1 MVLPADVLDFLR
13 VVMKKYA
20 LIGAL
25 LFAQGGYVV
34 SIDARAIFPTLTQ
47 VQQYAESLPEHIETE
62 TDWLNPDF
70 SLFHKERVPGRM
82 RRLINWF
89 GLGRRAWN
97 PHEFNRLLRSLIKK
111 RELNGLMGDFI
122 QKYQAASG
130 ERIFIWTDSFGAFH
144 SLVRDL
150 GELRSKGI
158 IGDDLKIA
166 KPEYLFVFNGNVID
180 HSPYVLETLTLVMRL
195 LEANPQQVIYTR
207 GDHEDKQEW
216 HSYGLAR
223 ELKMRA
229 AGLSRETIPL
239 NKLVTQFF
247 NTLPLG
253 LFLPQVTEKEID
265 VVLIAN
271 NEYSKSGFEVKKIA
285 GFLEK
290 EENGR
295 LSSFKLS
302 NKLTA
307 KKSVHVKVLISGEDR
322 SITYH
327 QTPGLSMLGM
337 QREAL
342 RWLSFSSPTSR
353 NRRLYEFFND
363 AFVELEIQDQLDD
376 WTLTLYNQDVRKLF
390 GFKKVATYDLLTGR
404 RIKEGVKKSKKK
416 APPKEKEKKKE
427 PPKEPSKKPEAK
439 PPKEEK
445 KKEEPE
451 STGTQEAVIGSTL
464 DLSKSAS
471 MIGKPVKEGLEIA
484 FKQMTQ
490 AGGAGSF
497 LPRIVMYDDG
507 YTPSKTR
514 SLVKDFLDKSNVDI
528 FLNSVGSP
536 TTESYLDLIKEGK
549 VLVLFPYTGAP
560 IFRKPE
566 LKSIAHM
573 RVGYVDEGRALA
585 EYALDELQARKIVI
599 FYQNDAF
606 GRGALQGAMEI
617 FKKRGKDVIQV
628 PYERNDVQFDQ
639 QAKIIEQTDP
649 DTIFF
654 FAVTPSARSLIRQLG
669 VSFLRGR
676 NLIGMSVYDESFE
689 RFLESK
695 GLKFVMVRVVPN
707 PKTSE
712 LEIVKEYRDAAK
724 GTNHVLNF
732 NSLESFIN
740 AGIFFDILKRI
751 KPPLTKEK
759 IIKEIESIKNYNFKG
774 IELDFDPNSREL
786 VRTLWLDTGEGPW
799 IKKEVR
805 LPSDERAAKEEKKV
819 EKIPEKKK
827 EAKKTKK
834 EELKEPKKKE
844 HEVTPAPKKE
854 KPSEKKK
861 RPEVAPGEKEE
872 ITFGSTMDLSKSAS
886 PIGKRVKEGLTI
898 RFDQE
903 RKAKTVPNVE
913 LSLITQDD
921 QYTPQKTRKEVGRF
935 IDSLNITKII
945 GSQGSP
951 SLESYLDWIKEGKV
965 LVLFPFTGAPIFR
978 KPDLKNLVHFRG
990 SYIREGEELINYA
1003 LDKLKARKIVIFYQ
1017 NDAFGKGPLEG
1028 ARRALKAAGVTDFV
1042 EVPHERNDVNF
1053 KKHAKIIKK
1062 ADPDVILFS
1071 TNATPIRGIIRQMGV
1086 GFFSGKSLLGVS
1098 VYEDAFEQFLK
1109 DKGLKFILTRMVP
1122 DPRESEIEI
1131 AKEYREAA
1139 DAAGTSYDKVSFEQY
1154 INASILFDMLKR
1166 ISGPITNEKIIEM
1179 AEKTKNYSFKGL
1191 LLDFDPETRELSPVL
1206 WLDTGEGPWIEK
1218 SARDGKVKTVEPP
1231 AEPEK
1236 EAVKEP
1242 ETKKEGEEPEK
1253 KEEKKEPEEKE
1264 KKAEEPTKT
1273 EPVVEDGEKKPL
1285 TLGSPLGLTRA
1296 VKFQSKSV
1304 KAGID
1309 LRLKEEREAGES
1321 VISQVIVVDDEY
1333 TPRKTVKEVRRFLEQ
1348 GIDILLTPM
1357 GSPTLAAYL
1366 DLVREGKVLVLFPM
1380 TGAPLFRKKDL
1391 KYMAHI
1397 RPSYTIE
1404 GKLLAEYA
1412 LDTLKAKKGVM
1423 FYQDDAFGQGLL
1435 EGAQEELKKRG
1446 ITNWLAVPYQRN
1458 DVTFAKQVARIK
1470 KYDPDVLLFFSV
1482 TTAARGLIRQLGIQE
1497 VAGKHMLANSDFG
1510 EEEFQRF
1517 MKEKGLKMFYLN
1529 AVPNPQQSDIAIAKQ
1544 FRDAAN
1550 REGVPIDVFSLES
1563 YLATDFLIDIVKKIQ
1578 GAATKEK
1585 IINAIAKVKNH
1596 NYKGMLF
1603 NFDPENRT
1611 LSSTLWMYTGSPDWQ
1626 QIEVQPNKEDTK

>member
-1 MVLPADVLDFLR
+1 
-13 VVMKKYA
+13 MKKYA

-25 LFAQGGYVV
+25 LFAQGGYVA
-34 SIDARAIFPTLTQ
+34 SIDGAIFPTLTQ
-47 VQQYAESLPEHIETE
+47 VQQYTESLPEHIETE

-97 PHEFNRLLRSLIKK
+97 PQEFNRLLHSLIKK

-122 QKYQAASG
+122 QKYQELPG
-130 ERIFIWTDSFGAFH
+130 DRIFIWTDLFGAFH

-158 IGDDLKIA
+158 IGDDFKIA

-195 LEANPQQVIYTR
+195 LEVNPQQVIYTR

-223 ELKMRA
+223 ELKIRA
-229 AGLSRETIPL
+229 AGLSREVIPL
-239 NKLVTQFF
+239 NKLMTKFF

-253 LFLPQVTEKEID
+253 LFLPQVTEKEIN

-290 EENGR
+290 EENGK

-307 KKSVHVKVLISGEDR
+307 KKSVHIKVLISGEDR

-363 AFVELEIQDQLDD
+363 AFIEIKILEQLDD
-376 WTLTLYNQDVRKLF
+376 WTITLYNQDVRKLF
-390 GFKKVATYDLLTGR
+390 GFKKAATYDLLTGR
-404 RIKEGVKKSKKK
+404 RIKEGVKKPKKK
-416 APPKEKEKKKE
+416 APSKEKKKKEE
-427 PPKEPSKKPEAK
+427 PPKEPPKKPVVKKEEKKPKKPGAK
-439 PPKEEK
+439 PLKEAK
-445 KKEEPE
+445 KKEEPK
-451 STGTQEAVIGSTL
+451 STGTQEMVVGSTL

-471 MIGKPVKEGLEIA
+471 MIGKPVKEGLDLA
-484 FKQMTQ
+484 FKHITQ
-490 AGGAGSF
+490 LGGAGSF
-497 LPRIVMYDDG
+497 VPRIIMYDDG

-514 SLVKDFLDKSNVDI
+514 SLVKDFLDKSNIDI

-606 GRGALQGAMEI
+606 GQGALQGAMEI
-617 FKKRGKDVIQV
+617 FKKRGKEVIQV
-628 PYERNDVQFDQ
+628 PYDRNDVQFDQ
-639 QAKIIEQTDP
+639 QAKIIEQADP

-676 NLIGMSVYDESFE
+676 NLIGMSVYDDSFE

-695 GLKFVMVRVVPN
+695 GLKFLMVRVVPN

-712 LEIVKEYRDAAK
+712 LEIVKEYREAAR
-724 GTNHVLNF
+724 GSNHVLNF
-732 NSLESFIN
+732 NSLEAFIN
-740 AGIFFDILKRI
+740 ASIFFDILKRI
-751 KPPLTKEK
+751 KPPLTKGK

-805 LPSDERAAKEEKKV
+805 PSSDKRVAEEEKKA
-819 EKIPEKKK
+819 
-827 EAKKTKK
+827 EA
-834 EELKEPKKKE
+834 
-844 HEVTPAPKKE
+844 
-854 KPSEKKK
+854 
-861 RPEVAPGEKEE
+861 
-872 ITFGSTMDLSKSAS
+872 
-886 PIGKRVKEGLTI
+886 
-898 RFDQE
+898 
-903 RKAKTVPNVE
+903 
-913 LSLITQDD
+913 
-921 QYTPQKTRKEVGRF
+921 
-935 IDSLNITKII
+935 
-945 GSQGSP
+945 
-951 SLESYLDWIKEGKV
+951 
-965 LVLFPFTGAPIFR
+965 
-978 KPDLKNLVHFRG
+978 
-990 SYIREGEELINYA
+990 
-1003 LDKLKARKIVIFYQ
+1003 
-1017 NDAFGKGPLEG
+1017 
-1028 ARRALKAAGVTDFV
+1028 
-1042 EVPHERNDVNF
+1042 
-1053 KKHAKIIKK
+1053 
-1062 ADPDVILFS
+1062 
-1071 TNATPIRGIIRQMGV
+1071 
-1086 GFFSGKSLLGVS
+1086 
-1098 VYEDAFEQFLK
+1098 
-1109 DKGLKFILTRMVP
+1109 
-1122 DPRESEIEI
+1122 
-1131 AKEYREAA
+1131 
-1139 DAAGTSYDKVSFEQY
+1139 
-1154 INASILFDMLKR
+1154 
-1166 ISGPITNEKIIEM
+1166 
-1179 AEKTKNYSFKGL
+1179 
-1191 LLDFDPETRELSPVL
+1191 
-1206 WLDTGEGPWIEK
+1206 
-1218 SARDGKVKTVEPP
+1218 VEPP
-1231 AEPEK
+1231 AEPKK
-1236 EAVKEP
+1236 EADRESKQ
-1242 ETKKEGEEPEK
+1242 KKEAEKPEK
-1253 KEEKKEPEEKE
+1253 KEPKEEEKEPEELIKE
-1264 KKAEEPTKT
+1264 K
-1273 EPVVEDGEKKPL
+1273 PVGEDGEKKPL
-1285 TLGSPLGLTRA
+1285 TLGSTLDLTRA

-1333 TPRKTVKEVRRFLEQ
+1333 TPRKTVREVKRFLEQ

-1391 KYMAHI
+1391 KYMIHI

-1404 GKLLAEYA
+1404 GKILTEYA
-1412 LDTLKAKKGVM
+1412 LDTLKAKKGVL

-1435 EGAQEELKKRG
+1435 EGAQEVLKEKG

-1497 VAGKHMLANSDFG
+1497 LAAKPMLANSDFG

-1517 MKEKGLKMFYLN
+1517 MKKKGLKMFYLN
-1529 AVPNPQQSDIAIAKQ
+1529 VVPNPQQSDIAIAKQ

-1550 REGVPIDVFSLES
+1550 REGVPIDVFSLEA
-1563 YLATDFLIDIVKKIQ
+1563 YLATDFLIDIVKKIR
-1578 GAATKEK
+1578 GAVTKEK
-1585 IINAIAKVKNH
+1585 IINAIAKVKNY
-1596 NYKGMLF
+1596 NYKGLKF
-1603 NFDPENRT
+1603 NFDPESRT

-1626 QIEVQPNKEDTK
+1626 QIEVKSNKEDTQ

>member
-1 MVLPADVLDFLR
+1 
-13 VVMKKYA
+13 MKKYA

-25 LFAQGGYVV
+25 IFAQGGYVA
-34 SIDARAIFPTLTQ
+34 SIDGAIFPTLTQ

-70 SLFHKERVPGRM
+70 SLFHKERAPGRM

-97 PHEFNRLLRSLIKK
+97 SQEFNRLLRSLIKK

-122 QKYQAASG
+122 QKYQEVPG
-130 ERIFIWTDSFGAFH
+130 DRIFIWTDLFGAFH

-150 GELRSKGI
+150 EKLRSKGI
-158 IGDDLKIA
+158 IGDDFKIA

-195 LEANPQQVIYTR
+195 LEVNPQQVIYTR

-223 ELKMRA
+223 ELKIRA
-229 AGLSRETIPL
+229 AGLSREVIPL
-239 NKLVTQFF
+239 NKLMTQFF

-253 LFLPQVTEKEID
+253 LFLPRVTEKEIN

-290 EENGR
+290 EENGK

-307 KKSVHVKVLISGEDR
+307 KKLVHIKVIISGEDR

-327 QTPGLSMLGM
+327 QTAGLTMLGM

-342 RWLSFSSPTSR
+342 RWLNFSSPTSR

-363 AFVELEIQDQLDD
+363 AFVEIKIQDQLDD
-376 WTLTLYNQDVRKLF
+376 WTITLYNQDVRKLF
-390 GFKKVATYDLLTGR
+390 GLKKAATYDLLTGQ
-404 RIKEGVKKSKKK
+404 RIKEGVKKPKKK
-416 APPKEKEKKKE
+416 ALPKEEKKKKE
-427 PPKEPSKKPEAK
+427 PPKVTEPPKELEKKPSKKA
-439 PPKEEK
+439 
-445 KKEEPE
+445 KKEEEPE
-451 STGTQEAVIGSTL
+451 PTTLQEAVIGSTL

-471 MIGKPVKEGLEIA
+471 MIGKPVKEGLELA

-497 LPRIVMYDDG
+497 LPRIIMYDDG

-514 SLVKDFLDKSNVDI
+514 RLVKDFLDKSNVDI

-617 FKKRGKDVIQV
+617 FKKRGKEVTQV

-639 QAKIIEQTDP
+639 QAEVIEQADP

-695 GLKFVMVRVVPN
+695 GLSFVMVRVVPN

-724 GTNHVLNF
+724 ATNHVLNF

-740 AGIFFDILKRI
+740 AAIFFDILKRI
-751 KPPLTKEK
+751 NPPLTKEK

-805 LPSDERAAKEEKKV
+805 PPSDKRAVKEEKKAEV
-819 EKIPEKKK
+819 SSSADESEEPL
-827 EAKKTKK
+827 AKTKAM
-834 EELKEPKKKE
+834 
-844 HEVTPAPKKE
+844 VD
-854 KPSEKKK
+854 
-861 RPEVAPGEKEE
+861 RVPGEKEE
-872 ITFGSTMDLSKSAS
+872 LIVGATIDLSKGGSL
-886 PIGKRVKEGLTI
+886 IGKLIKEGLDLAFAQVAEDNGAGSYLPRI
-898 RFDQE
+898 
-903 RKAKTVPNVE
+903 TVY
-913 LSLITQDD
+913 DD
-921 QYTPQKTRKEVGRF
+921 EYTPSKARTLVSKF
-935 IDSLNITKII
+935 IDSNIDIFLNSV
-945 GSQGSP
+945 GSATT
-951 SLESYLDWIKEGKV
+951 ESYFNLIKDGKV
-965 LVLFPFTGAPIFR
+965 LVLFPYTGAPIFR
-978 KPDLKNLVHFRG
+978 KPELKSMAHMRIG
-990 SYIREGEELINYA
+990 YTDEGRVLADYA
-1003 LDKLKARKIVIFYQ
+1003 LDTLGAKKAAIFYQ
-1017 NDAFGKGPLEG
+1017 NDAFGRG
-1028 ARRALKAAGVTDFV
+1028 ALQGVMEEFEKRGFKNV
-1042 EVPHERNDVNF
+1042 VKIPYERNDVSLKPQV
-1053 KKHAKIIKK
+1053 KKLKK
-1062 ADPDVILFS
+1062 ADPDTIFFFAVVPAVKGL
-1071 TNATPIRGIIRQMGV
+1071 IRQ
-1086 GFFSGKSLLGVS
+1086 LGVPFFKGKNLIGMS
-1098 VYEDAFEQFLK
+1098 VYNELFERYLVE
-1109 DKGLKFILTRMVP
+1109 KGLEFVMIRVVP
-1122 DPRESEIEI
+1122 DPKSSELEI
-1131 AKEYREAA
+1131 VREYRDVAKKSNHTLNFTSLEA
-1139 DAAGTSYDKVSFEQY
+1139 F
-1154 INASILFDMLKR
+1154 INANVFFDILKR
-1166 ISGPITNEKIIEM
+1166 IKPPLTKEKIIKEI
-1179 AEKTKNYSFKGL
+1179 ESIKNYNFKGIE
-1191 LLDFDPETRELSPVL
+1191 LDFDPNSRELVRTL
-1206 WLDTGEGPWIEK
+1206 WIDTGKGAPI
-1218 SARDGKVKTVEPP
+1218 
-1231 AEPEK
+1231 
-1236 EAVKEP
+1236 
-1242 ETKKEGEEPEK
+1242 KKEVRPPSDK
-1253 KEEKKEPEEKE
+1253 RAVKEEKKTEAVPE
-1264 KKAEEPTKT
+1264 KKKELKELKKKEPREKNKEAEELTT
-1273 EPVVEDGEKKPL
+1273 EEPVVEDGEKKPL
-1285 TLGSPLGLTRA
+1285 ILGSTLDLTRA

-1309 LRLKEEREAGES
+1309 LRLKEEREAGDS

-1333 TPRKTVKEVRRFLEQ
+1333 TPRKTVQEVNRFLEQ
-1348 GIDILLTPM
+1348 GIDILLNPL
-1357 GSPTLAAYL
+1357 GSPTLEAYL

-1391 KYMAHI
+1391 KYMVHI
-1397 RPSYTIE
+1397 RPSYIIE
-1404 GKLLAEYA
+1404 GKLLTEYA

-1423 FYQDDAFGQGLL
+1423 FYQDDAFGQGFL
-1435 EGAQEELKKRG
+1435 EGAQELLKKRN

-1470 KYDPDVLLFFSV
+1470 KYDPDALLFFSV

-1497 VAGKHMLANSDFG
+1497 VAGKHMLGSSEFG
-1510 EEEFQRF
+1510 EGEFQRF

-1529 AVPNPQQSDIAIAKQ
+1529 AVPNPQQSDIAIARQ

-1563 YLATDFLIDIVKKIQ
+1563 YLATDFLIDIVKKIR

-1585 IINAIAKVKNH
+1585 IINEIAKVKNY
-1596 NYKGMLF
+1596 NYKGMAF

-1626 QIEVQPNKEDTK
+1626 QIEVNQNKEDAQ